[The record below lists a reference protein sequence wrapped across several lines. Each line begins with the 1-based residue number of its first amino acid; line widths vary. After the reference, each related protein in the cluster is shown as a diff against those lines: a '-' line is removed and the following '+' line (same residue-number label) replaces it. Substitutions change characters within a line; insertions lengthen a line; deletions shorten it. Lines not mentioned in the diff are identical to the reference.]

1 MAPLHLK
8 ISEKWKKAKSEESKM
23 GNSCSFGG
31 TKKQKLPQFVP
42 VGLRQYFSFSSIPG
56 FHIFFPRLVK
66 NQKKWANLRW
76 FHKYIFWHLRRGQ
89 NLSMVF
95 ILGAGW
101 IILPLD
107 DKKQKDTK
115 AKRQNYSTSSILINC
130 NASLNEQVEGEAR
143 RPIAWEEVE
152 RENQLANLRLD
163 FLTINLMI
171 IIATVKISCS
181 SSSW

>member
-1 MAPLHLK
+1 M
-8 ISEKWKKAKSEESKM
+8 
-23 GNSCSFGG
+23 
-31 TKKQKLPQFVP
+31 
-42 VGLRQYFSFSSIPG
+42 
-56 FHIFFPRLVK
+56 
-66 NQKKWANLRW
+66 
-76 FHKYIFWHLRRGQ
+76 
-89 NLSMVF
+89 SMVF

-181 SSSW
+181 SSL